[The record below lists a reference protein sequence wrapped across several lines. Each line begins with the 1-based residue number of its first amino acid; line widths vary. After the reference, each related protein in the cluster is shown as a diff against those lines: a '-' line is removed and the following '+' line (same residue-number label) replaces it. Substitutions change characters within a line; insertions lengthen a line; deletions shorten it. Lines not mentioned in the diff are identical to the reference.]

1 MLLNQ
6 AKKIIQS
13 HKKDL
18 NKLGVRTLALFGSVA
33 RDESTRKSDVDIMI
47 DFDSKKGLFVFIDIK
62 SYLEEIL
69 DCDVDLVTK
78 NALHPALKQNILKE
92 AKHVF

>member
-18 NKLGVRTLALFGSVA
+18 NKLGVRTLAVFGSVA
-33 RDESTRKSDVDIMI
+33 RDESKRKSDVDIMI
-47 DFDSKKGLFVFIDIK
+47 DFDSKKGLFVFMDIK

-92 AKHVF
+92 AKYVF

>member
-18 NKLGVRTLALFGSVA
+18 NKLGVRTLAVFVSVA
-33 RDESTRKSDVDIMI
+33 RDESKRKSDVDIMI
-47 DFDSKKGLFVFIDIK
+47 DFDSKKGLFVFMDIK

-92 AKHVF
+92 AKYVF

>member
-18 NKLGVRTLALFGSVA
+18 NKLGVRTLAVFGSVA
-33 RDESTRKSDVDIMI
+33 RDEGTRKSDVDIMI
-47 DFDSKKGLFVFIDIK
+47 DFDSKKGLFVFMDIK

-92 AKHVF
+92 AKYVF